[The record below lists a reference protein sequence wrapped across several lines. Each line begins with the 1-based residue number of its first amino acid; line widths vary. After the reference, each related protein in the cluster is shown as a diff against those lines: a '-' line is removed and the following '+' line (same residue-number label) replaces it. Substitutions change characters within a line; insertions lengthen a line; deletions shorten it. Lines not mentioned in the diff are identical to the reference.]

1 MTSVAACAGA
11 PHGPADSPAPAA
23 TLSPHARLEQIFW
36 HCDYVATTQG
46 MDATPVRECAAATRE
61 LRRVKFEGNF
71 QRMLSWWRENKPAEH
86 RRIALER
93 NEQPL

>member
-1 MTSVAACAGA
+1 MILVAACAGA
-11 PHGPADSPAPAA
+11 PHGKADAPGPPAA
-23 TLSPHARLEQIFW
+23 PSPHAELEKTFW

-61 LRRVKFEGNF
+61 LRRVKFGGSF
-71 QRMLSWWRENKPAEH
+71 YRMLEWWRENKPAEH